1 MRKICFLLALLGAS
15 PALAEDI
22 AKGDVLSNDLSMKT
36 DVMIRDGD
44 VLSVSPDGHVVSM
57 SLTPE
62 RRKAL
67 AAAFGDR
74 GVRLDKPMLLMLRD
88 GKLMRMESAEAAN
101 TMGLK

>member
-1 MRKICFLLALLGAS
+1 MQADQPLQGHGAGVLGEAGLDQGALDPGPIS
-15 PALAEDI
+15 
-22 AKGDVLSNDLSMKT
+22 GFGT
-36 DVMIRDGD
+36 G
-44 VLSVSPDGHVVSM
+44 G
-57 SLTPE
+57 
-62 RRKAL
+62 